1 MPLTLLILYTMAG
14 NKRVVRFDDDAFSLS
29 LMEQMSGV
37 LSKAELSNVFRVT
50 DDTQRRELADWLLE
64 V

>member
-1 MPLTLLILYTMAG
+1 MAG
-14 NKRVVRFDDDAFSLS
+14 NKRVVRFDDDALSLS
-29 LMEQMSGV
+29 LKEQMSGV
-37 LSKAELSNVFRVT
+37 LSTDKLSNVFRVT